1 MVEARISCAIS
12 ACFNYF
18 KEVDV
23 DLQLLAALIVGV
35 AAIILIILK
44 TRLDAFPALLIG
56 AIVTGLVAGVAPV
69 ELVGLMTA
77 GFGNTLA
84 SIGIV
89 IGLGVALGKL
99 MEVTGAADAL
109 ARAFVKLFGKGR
121 EALAMTMTG
130 SVVSIPVF
138 CDSGYVMLHPLARSL
153 ARRTQQ
159 GVVVLSLALAGGLV
173 LSHTLVPPTPGPL
186 AVAGLLGV
194 DLGVMFLVG
203 IPFIIVLIP
212 VVLLFARIM
221 GNKLEPFRDPSMFA
235 LEDEEANTRPVIGA
249 FRAALPIVVP
259 ILLIVSNTASK
270 ALFPGTSLEAVTSFI
285 GAPAI
290 ALLIG
295 LVLGAYTLPQRGT
308 ERKEVVGWLSEAAAS
323 GGLIIF
329 ITGAG
334 GAFANVLTESGVGS
348 NLADGVGMLPLPLF
362 LIPFLVASV
371 LRVAQGSG
379 TVAMI
384 TAATLAVPLVEAG
397 TLNPVLAAM
406 AAACGAFLFSHFND
420 SFFWVVTKFAGLSGT
435 KAMKAWSG
443 MTTTIWVATIPL
455 LFILWAIVG

>member
-1 MVEARISCAIS
+1 M
-12 ACFNYF
+12 
-18 KEVDV
+18 
-23 DLQLLAALIVGV
+23 DLQLLAALLVGV
-35 AAIILIILK
+35 AAIILVILR

-69 ELVGLMTA
+69 ELVTMMTT

-109 ARAFVKLFGKGR
+109 AVAFVKLFGKGR
-121 EALAMTMTG
+121 EALAMTATG
-130 SVVSIPVF
+130 AVVSIPVF

-153 ARRTQQ
+153 ARRTKQS
-159 GVVVLSLALAGGLV
+159 VVVLSLALAGGLV

-194 DLGVMFLVG
+194 DLGLMFLVG
-203 IPFIIVLIP
+203 VPFILVLIP
-212 VVLLFARIM
+212 VVLTFARIM
-221 GNKLEPFRDPSMFA
+221 GTRLEPFRDDTMFA
-235 LEDEEANTRPVIGA
+235 EEEAEAASRPVIGV
-249 FRAALPIVVP
+249 FRAAIP
-259 ILLIVSNTASK
+259 ILVPMLLIISNTLTK
-270 ALFPGTSLEAVTSFI
+270 AVAPGSTAEEVTSFI

-295 LVLGAYTLPQRGT
+295 LIIGVYTLPQRNT
-308 ERKEVVGWLSEAAAS
+308 PRKDVVGWLSQAAAS

-334 GAFANVLTESGVGS
+334 GAFANVLTTSGVGK

-362 LIPFLVASV
+362 LIPFLIASV

-397 TLNPVLAAM
+397 ALNPLLAAM

-420 SFFWVVTKFAGLSGT
+420 SFFWVVTKFAGLSGVN
-435 KAMKAWSG
+435 ALRAWSG

>member
-1 MVEARISCAIS
+1 M
-12 ACFNYF
+12 
-18 KEVDV
+18 
-23 DLQLLAALIVGV
+23 DLQLLAALLVGV
-35 AAIILIILK
+35 ATVIFIILR

-56 AIVTGLVAGVAPV
+56 AIVTGLVAGVAPLEIV
-69 ELVGLMTA
+69 TMMTT

-109 ARAFVKLFGKGR
+109 AMAFIKLFGKGR
-121 EALAMTMTG
+121 EAVAMSATG
-130 SVVSIPVF
+130 AVVSIPVF

-153 ARRTQQ
+153 ARKAKQS
-159 GVVVLSLALAGGLV
+159 VVVLSLALAGGLV

-203 IPFIIVLIP
+203 LAFILVLVP
-212 VVLLFARIM
+212 VVLAYAKIM
-221 GNKLEPFRDPSMFA
+221 GKKLEPFRDHTMFA
-235 LEDEEANTRPVIGA
+235 VEEAEADSRPVIGVG
-249 FRAALPIVVP
+249 RAAIPIVVP
-259 ILLIVSNTASK
+259 ILLIIGNTVTN
-270 ALFPGTSLEAVTSFI
+270 ALWPETTAQAIAGFI

-295 LVLGAYTLPQRGT
+295 LVIGAYTLPQRGT
-308 ERKEVVGWLSEAAAS
+308 DRKTIAGWLTEAASA

-334 GAFANVLTESGVGS
+334 GAFASVLTQSGVGK
-348 NLADGVGMLPLPLF
+348 NLADGVGMLPLPMF
-362 LIPFLVASV
+362 LIPFLIASV
-371 LRVAQGSG
+371 MRVAQGSG

-384 TAATLAVPLVEAG
+384 TAATLAVPLVQDAG
-397 TLNPVLAAM
+397 LNAVLAAM

-435 KAMKAWSG
+435 HAMKAWSG

-455 LFILWAIVG
+455 LFILWGVTELIG